1 MCRRID
7 GYVSFANV
15 EGLGSPPEE
24 DGEFVEAGRHNA
36 WLKWLG
42 LKQQAGVE
50 GVARA

>member
-1 MCRRID
+1 MD
-7 GYVSFANV
+7 GYVSFANI

-24 DGEFVEAGRHNA
+24 DVESMEAGRHHP

>member
-15 EGLGSPPEE
+15 EGLGSPPEDDIE
-24 DGEFVEAGRHNA
+24 SVEAGRHHA

-42 LKQQAGVE
+42 LKQEAGVE